1 MNGAVMVT
9 ELRSGSTNSWPRLRN
24 FLIML
29 NR

>member
-1 MNGAVMVT
+1 VYARMNGAVIVT
-9 ELRSGSTNSWPRLRN
+9 CERSGSTTSGR

>member
-9 ELRSGSTNSWPRLRN
+9 AARSGSTKDGPASRK